1 MENEKAPYFTVNT
14 SDTLDKLV
22 LVNVNWYMTWLLTPA
37 EAVVRNGFCE
47 SCKLAFL
54 DKMMTHFSIFLE
66 NYKKSRQAENI
77 RIFEKSIKSD
87 KNSQKLKKK
96 SKRYSKMRPKIF
108 MVRITTGKTMKFKS
122 MKNSRKQVMTS
133 CFFTAQKQSSRMQ
146 KCHFLLDCKT
156 LSISLP
162 NF

>member
-77 RIFEKSIKSD
+77 RSFEKSKKSD

-96 SKRYSKMRPKIF
+96 KSRRPKIN
-108 MVRITTGKTMKFKS
+108 KDQKK
-122 MKNSRKQVMTS
+122 SRK
-133 CFFTAQKQSSRMQ
+133 
-146 KCHFLLDCKT
+146 LDKMYPIN
-156 LSISLP
+156 L
-162 NF
+162 N

>member
-14 SDTLDKLV
+14 SDTVDKLV

-77 RIFEKSIKSD
+77 RIFEKPKKIR
-87 KNSQKLKKK
+87 QKLSKFKKK
-96 SKRYSKMRPKIF
+96 KNLEDKKSGPEKI
-108 MVRITTGKTMKFKS
+108 
-122 MKNSRKQVMTS
+122 
-133 CFFTAQKQSSRMQ
+133 
-146 KCHFLLDCKT
+146 
-156 LSISLP
+156 
-162 NF
+162 

>member
-66 NYKKSRQAENI
+66 NYKKSRQA
-77 RIFEKSIKSD
+77 
-87 KNSQKLKKK
+87 
-96 SKRYSKMRPKIF
+96 
-108 MVRITTGKTMKFKS
+108 
-122 MKNSRKQVMTS
+122 
-133 CFFTAQKQSSRMQ
+133 
-146 KCHFLLDCKT
+146 KT
-156 LSISLP
+156 LESLKSLK
-162 NF
+162 NQTKTLKN

>member
-77 RIFEKSIKSD
+77 RIFEKSKKSD
-87 KNSQKLKKK
+87 KNSQKLKKNLK
-96 SKRYSKMRPKIF
+96 DKKR
-108 MVRITTGKTMKFKS
+108 
-122 MKNSRKQVMTS
+122 SRK
-133 CFFTAQKQSSRMQ
+133 
-146 KCHFLLDCKT
+146 LDKMYPIN
-156 LSISLP
+156 L
-162 NF
+162 N

>member
-66 NYKKSRQAENI
+66 NYKKNPDKQKILESL
-77 RIFEKSIKSD
+77 KSL
-87 KNSQKLKKK
+87 KNQ
-96 SKRYSKMRPKIF
+96 
-108 MVRITTGKTMKFKS
+108 T
-122 MKNSRKQVMTS
+122 
-133 CFFTAQKQSSRMQ
+133 
-146 KCHFLLDCKT
+146 KT
-156 LSISLP
+156 LK
-162 NF
+162 N

>member
-77 RIFEKSIKSD
+77 RIFEKPKKIRQKLS
-87 KNSQKLKKK
+87 KLKKK
-96 SKRYSKMRPKIF
+96 NLEDKKSGPEKI
-108 MVRITTGKTMKFKS
+108 
-122 MKNSRKQVMTS
+122 
-133 CFFTAQKQSSRMQ
+133 
-146 KCHFLLDCKT
+146 
-156 LSISLP
+156 
-162 NF
+162 

>member
-77 RIFEKSIKSD
+77 RIFEKSKKSD
-87 KNSQKLKKK
+87 KNSQKLKKNLKDKKK
-96 SKRYSKMRPKIF
+96 SIRTR
-108 MVRITTGKTMKFKS
+108 
-122 MKNSRKQVMTS
+122 KN
-133 CFFTAQKQSSRMQ
+133 
-146 KCHFLLDCKT
+146 LE
-156 LSISLP
+156 
-162 NF
+162 N

>member
-77 RIFEKSIKSD
+77 RIFEKSKKSD
-87 KNSQKLKKK
+87 KNSQKFKKK

-108 MVRITTGKTMKFKS
+108 MVRLTTWKTMKFKS

-133 CFFTAQKQSSRMQ
+133 CF
-146 KCHFLLDCKT
+146 LLPKNKVLACKNVIF
-156 LSISLP
+156 S
-162 NF
+162 